1 MFLHT
6 SRLLFLRAR
15 TVTQIHAEQFLRSS
29 NRAMASM
36 SHVTKV
42 LPHEGHKALAAAQY

>member
-6 SRLLFLRAR
+6 SRLLFQRAHE
-15 TVTQIHAEQFLRSS
+15 VTQIHAKQFLCSS
-29 NRAMASM
+29 SQAMASM

-42 LPHEGHKALAAAQY
+42 LPHKGHRALGAAQY

>member
-6 SRLLFLRAR
+6 SRLLFLRAHA
-15 TVTQIHAEQFLRSS
+15 VTQILAKQFLCSS
-29 NRAMASM
+29 NGAMAAM

-42 LPHEGHKALAAAQY
+42 LPHKGHKAFVATQY